1 MQKYV
6 DLKELGTR
14 LQIISAFVVEH
25 VKGFVFVEAEKQ
37 SDVVEVSF
45 WFTLSSGLLFAQA
58 YGLINCE
65 FADMRSLILCQ
76 ACHQL
81 ADVYY
86 SLVTRVPVNEVSQLL
101 VVRRR
106 YNEVK
111 EGTWAR
117 VKSGIYRGDI
127 AQVIR

>member
-1 MQKYV
+1 
-6 DLKELGTR
+6 
-14 LQIISAFVVEH
+14 
-25 VKGFVFVEAEKQ
+25 
-37 SDVVEVSF
+37 
-45 WFTLSSGLLFAQA
+45 
-58 YGLINCE
+58 
-65 FADMRSLILCQ
+65 
-76 ACHQL
+76 
-81 ADVYY
+81 
-86 SLVTRVPVNEVSQLL
+86 VTRVPINEVSQLL